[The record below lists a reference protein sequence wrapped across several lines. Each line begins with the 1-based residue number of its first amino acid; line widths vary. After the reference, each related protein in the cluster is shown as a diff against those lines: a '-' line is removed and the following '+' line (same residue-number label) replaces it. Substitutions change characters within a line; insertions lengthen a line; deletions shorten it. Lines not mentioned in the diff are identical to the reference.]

1 MGFIFSPSFLNF
13 PLRNFEA
20 FETTTPPIGT
30 YNNASTEPRTFTDVA
45 EGFATNFDAWN
56 PDVPHLVGLMM
67 IFPIGKK
74 VKKKNI
80 TYITKNS
87 NVGLTSS
94 DIYDLCLANQRVIL
108 DSGPMNIN

>member
-1 MGFIFSPSFLNF
+1 MNF
-13 PLRNFEA
+13 PLRYIWNIWGP
-20 FETTTPPIGT
+20 TPPIGT

-74 VKKKNI
+74 VKKK
-80 TYITKNS
+80 
-87 NVGLTSS
+87 TSP
-94 DIYDLCLANQRVIL
+94 I
-108 DSGPMNIN
+108 